1 MLARAKS
8 FQVGKSSSG
17 DGNSRARG
25 GEHNWRSEQSGSPP
39 TCTDSKTNTWRRELT
54 AGSPKNKATEERRRE
69 VERSSSPSS
78 RTNTWRKGE
87 ANSKPEE
94 RRREEELA
102 RMKDE
107 IVREVR
113 EEVIFTFTF

>member
-8 FQVGKSSSG
+8 FQVGNSSSG

-54 AGSPKNKATEERRRE
+54 AGSPKNKAAEERRRE
-69 VERSSSPSS
+69 VEKSSYL
-78 RTNTWRKGE
+78 RE
-87 ANSKPEE
+87 AKSKAEE